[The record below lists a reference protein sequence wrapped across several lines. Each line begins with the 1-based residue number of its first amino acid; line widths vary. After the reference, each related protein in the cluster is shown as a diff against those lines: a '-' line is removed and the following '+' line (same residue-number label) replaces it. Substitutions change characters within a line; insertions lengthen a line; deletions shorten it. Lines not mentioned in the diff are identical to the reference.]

1 MIGFAPILPEIT
13 EISIIF
19 LLNDNLLG
27 FHVSHQTT
35 KVYDTRE
42 VIDQYHQNH
51 KFKCQP
57 ISHYPVIKMS
67 TNMALSGYQNVNEHL
82 TIRLPTCQRTVHYPV
97 IKMSTS
103 TPLSCYQNVNEYSQ
117 KLINTNI
124 NEATIFTLA
133 VRTEHSVGETTSFH
147 MINLITNMHL
157 IDVLSL
163 QSLYKKLSL

>member
-1 MIGFAPILPEIT
+1 MST
-13 EISIIF
+13 NIS
-19 LLNDNLLG
+19 L
-27 FHVSHQTT
+27 SC
-35 KVYDTRE
+35 Y
-42 VIDQYHQNH
+42 QNVH
-51 KFKCQP
+51 EHGTIRLSKCP
-57 ISHYPVIKMS
+57 RTSHYPV
-67 TNMALSGYQNVNEHL
+67 
-82 TIRLPTCQRTVHYPV
+82 PTCQRTVHYPV